1 MNDFEAALQAATA
14 HAARAAELHALYKD
28 GRIHVNVPAALGEVD
43 RPLEELIERCF
54 PVSHAAL
61 EAASKSLFYSL
72 PIAFDPAESTGV
84 FLATADRDANGQP
97 YRFLDMGALI
107 ATHAFG
113 ENDPVVVAAVLRDL
127 PSVVSRFAHSE
138 YQTIV

>member
-1 MNDFEAALQAATA
+1 MNGFEAALRSAAA
-14 HAARAAELHALYKD
+14 HAARAAELHARYCA
-28 GRIHVNVPAALGEVD
+28 GQIHVHVPDALREVD
-43 RPLEELIERCF
+43 RPLEELIARCF

-72 PIAFDPAESTGV
+72 PIAFDPAESTGP
-84 FLATADRDANGQP
+84 FLATADRDATGQP

-113 ENDPVVVAAVLRDL
+113 ENDPAVVAAVL
-127 PSVVSRFAHSE
+127 E
-138 YQTIV
+138 